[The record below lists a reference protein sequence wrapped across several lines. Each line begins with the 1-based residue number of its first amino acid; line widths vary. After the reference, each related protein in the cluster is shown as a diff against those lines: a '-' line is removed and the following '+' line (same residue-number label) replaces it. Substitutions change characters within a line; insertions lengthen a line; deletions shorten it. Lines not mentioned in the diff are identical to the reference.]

1 MACSPM
7 SFLLEGLVP
16 IPGGGGSMPVKAI
29 ELVVLGFA
37 VLSLPFLP

>member
-7 SFLLEGLVP
+7 SFLLEGLV
-16 IPGGGGSMPVKAI
+16 PGGGGSMPVKAI